1 MYEEWFQSMIEGD
14 EGGELPTTA
23 EIAAIKSF
31 IDGET
36 SATEAAQQCTSRI
49 AAEDDPNPELIW
61 YFLED
66 MAIELPDTQD
76 KVVEL
81 LAAIKKIPDP
91 IRNGEPCRIYSE
103 RVFSQLAYFGAGFAD
118 SWNGKFFMRMLYLHY

>member
-1 MYEEWFQSMIEGD
+1 MYEEWFKSLVEADDDGD
-14 EGGELPTTA
+14 LPTTA
-23 EIAAIKSF
+23 EMAVIKSF
-31 IDGET
+31 IDGEI

-61 YFLED
+61 YFCED
-66 MAIELPDTQD
+66 MALELPDTQD

-91 IRNGEPCRIYSE
+91 IRNGKPYTFNGEK
-103 RVFSQLAYFGAGFAD
+103 VFSELSYFRANLADGW
-118 SWNGKFFMRMLYLHY
+118 SGKFFVG